1 MCTIA
6 LQMKEE
12 YIRMRNSGQ
21 YKIEWFHKYYRS
33 KGGNDVPLQ
42 TFHMVFQTAN
52 LDQVLERIDK
62 EYELTSLYDVQ
73 GKLIKT
79 WQ

>member
-1 MCTIA
+1 MI
-6 LQMKEE
+6 QE

-33 KGGNDVPLQ
+33 KGGRDIPLQ
-42 TFHMVFQTAN
+42 DFHMVFQTAN

-62 EYELTSLYDVQ
+62 EFELTSLYDVQ
-73 GKLIKT
+73 GKLKKI